1 MTPTP
6 RPRPP
11 IGSARRAART
21 AAARIPTDLKPD
33 DFYGYMLEHRYIF
46 APTGEIWPASSVD
59 ARLPVGRQYQG
70 LDLDR
75 PEPRR
80 RADDLGAGPAGGDR

>member
-1 MTPTP
+1 MRDADASPSTAD
-6 RPRPP
+6 RLRK
-11 IGSARRAART
+11 ARGKNGNGRV
-21 AAARIPTDLKPD
+21 PTDLKPD
-33 DFYGYMLEHRYIF
+33 DFYGYMIEHRYIF

-80 RADDLGAGPAGGDR
+80 SSR